1 VSSPD
6 AIAAAL
12 GAMLQRV
19 HFAGPDDLPALAQTA
34 GAELGADDTV
44 IYLVDYDQ
52 VALIALRSDDTRA
65 PVIPVEGTVAGRAFS
80 DITLMSVSGPD
91 GLSVWGPLLDG
102 TDRFGVLEFR
112 FPAGTRVD
120 EGFLEGC
127 RLVAALLAELVIT
140 RSNYGD
146 RIEQTRRRKPMSL
159 PAELQ
164 WNLLPPL
171 TFVTPRVAIAGVLAP
186 THDVAGD
193 SFDYAVNGAI
203 ANLAIV
209 DAMGH
214 GLDATLMSA
223 IAIGQLRNSRRR
235 NCSLIDTAIA
245 MDQAIAERFGPDKF
259 VTGIIGQL
267 DTNTGAWTWVNC
279 GHPPSLLIRGGHV
292 VKKLDA
298 PVNPPLGLLSGTPD
312 ISTERLEPGD
322 RLLLYTDGVTETRDA
337 AGNFFGVDRLVNI
350 VTKQSAAG
358 RPAAE
363 TLRRLNLAILQ
374 HQAGPLQ
381 DDATTVLVEW
391 LSNELPRSQV
401 DVARQT
407 R

>member
-1 VSSPD
+1 V
-6 AIAAAL
+6 
-12 GAMLQRV
+12 
-19 HFAGPDDLPALAQTA
+19 
-34 GAELGADDTV
+34 
-44 IYLVDYDQ
+44 
-52 VALIALRSDDTRA
+52 
-65 PVIPVEGTVAGRAFS
+65 GTVAG
-80 DITLMSVSGPD
+80 D
-91 GLSVWGPLLDG
+91 GLFEACRSVGS
-102 TDRFGVLEFR
+102 
-112 FPAGTRVD
+112 
-120 EGFLEGC
+120 
-127 RLVAALLAELVIT
+127 LLAELVIT

-146 RIEQTRRRKPMSL
+146 LIEQTRRRKSMSL

-164 WNLLPPL
+164 WSQLPPL
-171 TFVTPRVAIAGVLAP
+171 TFVTPRVAIAGILAP
-186 THDVAGD
+186 TDEVAGD

-203 ANLAIV
+203 ANLAII

-214 GLDATLMSA
+214 GLGATLMSA

-235 NCSLIDTAIA
+235 NSGLLDTAIA
-245 MDQAIAERFGPDKF
+245 MDQAIADRFGPDMF

-267 DTNTGAWTWVNC
+267 DSNTGVWTWVNC
-279 GHPPSLLIRGGHV
+279 GHPPSLLVRGGRV
-292 VKKLDA
+292 VKELDA
-298 PVNPPLGLLSGTPD
+298 PVNPPLGLLSGDPD

-337 AGNFFGVDRLVNI
+337 AGNFFGVERLVNI

-391 LSNELPRSQV
+391 LTDEPPRSQV
-401 DVARQT
+401 TLTRQT
-407 R
+407 H